1 MIQRFETFCTS
12 AFSIYRSIQKIERM
26 EMEKFGLKGPHAQ
39 CLIVMGGYPQGITA
53 VQLTEICDRDKAA
66 ISRIVSELEQEGMVV
81 RECRNG
87 TVYRAR
93 LKLTEKGQEAARRV
107 SELASLAVQQA
118 GKGLNDAQRQIFYDS
133 LNLIAANLHDISS
146 QGITKFNQEE
156 SL

>member
-1 MIQRFETFCTS
+1 MITRFEQFSS
-12 AFSIYRSIQKIERM
+12 AIAAIYKYIIKIERD
-26 EMEKFGLKGPHAQ
+26 EMAKYGLKGPHAQ
-39 CLIVMGGYPQGITA
+39 CLIAMGSCPDGVTA

-107 SELASLAVQQA
+107 SELATLAVQQA
-118 GKGLNDAQRQIFYDS
+118 GKGLDDTQRQIFYYG
-133 LNLIAANLHDISS
+133 LNLIAANLYDLSN
-146 QGITKFNQEE
+146 QGITK
-156 SL
+156 